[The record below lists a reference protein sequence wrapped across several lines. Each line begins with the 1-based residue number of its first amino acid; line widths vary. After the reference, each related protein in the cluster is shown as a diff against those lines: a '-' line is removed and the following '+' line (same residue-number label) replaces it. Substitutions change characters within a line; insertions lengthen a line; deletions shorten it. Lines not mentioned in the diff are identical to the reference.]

1 MRILRTAQQS
11 QVAGAHARRGAALM
25 LAILVLF
32 ALIMIVFQI
41 SMNAGTDRR
50 IARNDRQLTNFDL
63 AIESMLLQV
72 YEDLAE
78 DAAASQEADS
88 GADAGGGGF
97 PPLPGAEGD
106 TGGASGPTDSR
117 KDTWAR
123 PQRTEINGV
132 ALRILIQDE
141 NSKLNVLTMLTEDK
155 DEADKAFD
163 RVVRVLDLCRESTTE
178 DIDGGEAR
186 DMAESMRDFLQSREN
201 AVLPVPS
208 LLTDEDSENDY
219 GMPLT
224 LREFVVLDGFQGKH
238 FRDYRDSDGAVVHS
252 IASFLTIST
261 SLSTYQEFRDD
272 IQEASQQTGANVG
285 VADSGGTAE
294 SDDGADPAEGD
305 ASADGGFDPATG
317 NAALSGGDGNAGY
330 AVNVNTA
337 PNAVL
342 HAIMDR
348 NEISWT
354 FLDDLIAYRN
364 EEEEADPGLEETDP
378 VYDEYGEE
386 VVDRKIFDS
395 LDELEEVYS
404 WDTNEPALR
413 DEFMNH
419 LTVESS
425 VFSIFVTARFST
437 NSDKD
442 SQGDMSREALEEAE
456 EMGTDLT
463 RTVRCLVWRYQ
474 DGEDYVLVPLERWE
488 VLDYR
493 PYEVLDYPEEE
504 R

>member
-1 MRILRTAQQS
+1 
-11 QVAGAHARRGAALM
+11 M

-50 IARNDRQLTNFDL
+50 IARNDRQLTKFDL
-63 AIESMLLQV
+63 AIESVLLQV
-72 YEDLAE
+72 FEDLAE
-78 DAAASQEADS
+78 DAASSQES
-88 GADAGGGGF
+88 DAGGGGGGGGL
-97 PPLPGAEGD
+97 PPLPGGEEE
-106 TGGASGPTDSR
+106 GGAESGPTDSR
-117 KDTWAR
+117 KDVWAR

-163 RVVRVLDLCRESTTE
+163 RVVRVLDLCRESTSE

-208 LLTDEDSENDY
+208 LLTDEDTESDF

-224 LREFVVLDGFQGKH
+224 LREFVVLDGFEGKH

-261 SLSTYQEFRDD
+261 SLSTYEEFRED
-272 IQEASQQTGANVG
+272 IQEASEQTGADVG
-285 VADSGGTAE
+285 VADSGGIN
-294 SDDGADPAEGD
+294 DGKGEEEGLDGEGASGSGAPDP
-305 ASADGGFDPATG
+305 TIV
-317 NAALSGGDGNAGY
+317 SGGAGNAGH

-337 PNAVL
+337 SNAVL
-342 HAIMDR
+342 HSLMDR

-364 EEEEADPGLEETDP
+364 EEEEIEPGLEETEP
-378 VYDEYGEE
+378 TYDEYGEE
-386 VVDRKIFDS
+386 LVERKIFDS
-395 LDELEEVYS
+395 LEELEEVYS

-413 DEFMNH
+413 DEFLNH
-419 LTVESS
+419 LTVESN

-437 NSDKD
+437 SGDQDN
-442 SQGDMSREALEEAE
+442 QGDMSREALEEAE
-456 EMGTDLT
+456 EKGTDLT

-474 DGEDYVLVPLERWE
+474 DDEDWVLVPLERWE

-493 PYEVLDYPEEE
+493 PYEVLDYPDEE